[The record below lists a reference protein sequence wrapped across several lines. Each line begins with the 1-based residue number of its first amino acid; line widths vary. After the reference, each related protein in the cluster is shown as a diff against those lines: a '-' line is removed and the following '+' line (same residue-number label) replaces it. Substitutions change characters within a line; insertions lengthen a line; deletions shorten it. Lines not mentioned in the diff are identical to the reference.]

1 MLPHLIL
8 IFMLILR
15 IHRYYIINLVSQNS
29 KLITCS
35 FKENSSLISDSS
47 GIILS
52 TKQHVW
58 ARHTVAY
65 NHICLGCYLLKGTPD
80 QKQITC
86 NQINNSLKTTG
97 IQNDRSGYRK
107 SQPYRRQLPE
117 SGGLCPITP
126 CTIDV

>member
-1 MLPHLIL
+1 
-8 IFMLILR
+8 MLILR

-29 KLITCS
+29 KLIMCS

-65 NHICLGCYLLKGTPD
+65 NHICLGCYSLKGTPD

-97 IQNDRSGYRK
+97 IRMTDQDIANVNHTGGNYQ
-107 SQPYRRQLPE
+107 SQRDCAQSPPARLTY
-117 SGGLCPITP
+117 SKC
-126 CTIDV
+126 